1 MVILCIGSDKIAG
14 DALGPL
20 VGSRLVEENVP
31 AYVYGVL
38 GRTVNGTNLED
49 YKKFIR
55 EKHKEDKIVAVDACM
70 GKKED
75 VGKIRVLEN
84 GIRAGGVVKRDNPR
98 IGDIGI
104 GAVVAEHGE
113 DYMARLLSADFSLV
127 ESLAD
132 KISVFLLNLLKR
144 NHFDI

>member
-1 MVILCIGSDKIAG
+1 MPVW
-14 DALGPL
+14 
-20 VGSRLVEENVP
+20 
-31 AYVYGVL
+31 
-38 GRTVNGTNLED
+38 
-49 YKKFIR
+49 
-55 EKHKEDKIVAVDACM
+55 

-98 IGDIGI
+98 IGDVGI